1 MISLYLYLVL
11 ILVSISIVIA
21 FYNSNNHLKRFK
33 YINVI
38 QQDRLIV
45 KELDNIDDIYSNN
58 NNHENKKNSI
68 VIIAGF
74 ESFNKQLYNQAA
86 KEAKAQIPD
95 VPIKI
100 FTDTDIETNPDD
112 VDDALKKAGVLLCS
126 LIFDYNQVQFIRD
139 KISKY
144 GIPVRFSFESAL
156 ELMSDT
162 KVGEFTMGGGFI
174 IIIII
179 IIIVIINIINII
191 RTNGGP
197 ATSS

>member
-1 MISLYLYLVL
+1 MISLYIV
-11 ILVSISIVIA
+11 IVITISIVSS
-21 FYNSNNHLKRFK
+21 FYYRNNNYNKRFYK

-38 QQDRLIV
+38 QQDRQII
-45 KELDNIDDIYSNN
+45 KELNTNIDDIYNN
-58 NNHENKKNSI
+58 NNDNNDKYNIKKNSI

-86 KEAKAQIPD
+86 IAAKAQIPN

-139 KISKY
+139 KVSKY
-144 GIPVRFSFESAL
+144 DVPVRFCFESAL
-156 ELMSDT
+156 ELMSET
-162 KVGEFTMGGGFI
+162 KVGDFTMGGGNI

-179 IIIVIINIINII
+179 IIILL
-191 RTNGGP
+191 
-197 ATSS
+197 SSLLSSLL